1 MKITFIC
8 GVFPPEPAPSGVMA
22 TQLGKRLADDGHDVT
37 IITGFPNRPAGILYP
52 DYRMKLWSKIRT
64 AEGYTVIRCASWF
77 IGKKRRVLRRIL
89 ENISFGISSACA
101 VWLTGRPDVLIIES
115 WPFFAT
121 QIPASL
127 ATFWATPFLYY
138 VKDVYPE
145 SAEVAGILSADG
157 ILSRLLRI
165 WDRHLCRRSYRVVV
179 ISNSMRDLLVAG
191 RNLPLDRF
199 VVIPDWLDTAS
210 FPVWR
215 GNNAWRISN
224 GIDPS
229 SCLALFAGTLG
240 HISGADVLVKV
251 AQLLRQENAVI
262 VCVGDGV
269 LKQSMTIEADRLCLE
284 NIRFLPF
291 QPGERVPE
299 IQGAADVALLT
310 MRPNASDASV
320 PSKLISYF
328 AAAKAVICA
337 ANPNSAV
344 AHAVSEANAGVVVPP
359 GDPRAIAD
367 AVLRLARCPDLAREF
382 GQNGRSYFERH
393 YTLDRAHIQFREI
406 LVELEDRT
414 SLAQRASKSM
424 GLLAPRI
431 GIPKG
436 D

>member
-1 MKITFIC
+1 
-8 GVFPPEPAPSGVMA
+8 MA
-22 TQLGKRLADDGHDVT
+22 SQLGKRLADDGHDVT

-52 DYRMKLWSKIRT
+52 DYRMRLCSSIRK
-64 AEGYTVIRCASWF
+64 AEGYTLIRCASWF
-77 IGKKRRVLRRIL
+77 IGKRRWTINRIL
-89 ENISFGISSACA
+89 ENISFGISSTRA

-115 WPFFAT
+115 WPFFST
-121 QIPASL
+121 HIPASL
-127 ATFWATPFLYY
+127 ATLWGTPFLYY

-145 SAEVAGILSADG
+145 SAEVAGILSAGG

-165 WDRHLCRRSYRVVV
+165 WDRHVCRQSYRVVV
-179 ISNSMRDLLVAG
+179 ISNSMRDLLATG
-191 RNLPLDRF
+191 RNLPLNRF
-199 VVIPDWLDTAS
+199 VVIPDWLDAAS

-215 GNNAWRISN
+215 GNNTWRTSN

-251 AQLLRQENAVI
+251 AQLLQRENVVI
-262 VCVGDGV
+262 LCVGDGV
-269 LKQSMTIEADRLCLE
+269 LKHSMMIEADRLGLE

-291 QPGERVPE
+291 QPGEKVPE

-328 AAAKAVICA
+328 AAAKPVICA

-344 AHAVSEANAGVVVPP
+344 AQAVSEANAGVVVPP
-359 GDPRAIAD
+359 GDPHAIAD
-367 AVLRLARCPDLAREF
+367 AVLRLARCRDLAHEL
-382 GQNGRSYFERH
+382 GHNSRSYFEHH
-393 YTLDRAHIQFREI
+393 YTLDRAHTQFREI
-406 LVELEDRT
+406 LTELEDGT
-414 SLAQRASKSM
+414 SHAQDATKSI
-424 GLLAPRI
+424 GLSAPHI